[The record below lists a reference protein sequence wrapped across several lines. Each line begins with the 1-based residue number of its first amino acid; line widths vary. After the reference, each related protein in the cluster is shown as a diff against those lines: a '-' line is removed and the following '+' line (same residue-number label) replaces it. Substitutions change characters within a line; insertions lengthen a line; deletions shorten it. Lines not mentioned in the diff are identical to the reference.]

1 MAKFCLVI
9 FLAIYASGLV
19 AQPLS
24 EEGLGVALSKED
36 NRAID
41 APSYPGWKAIISY
54 LPIKVKVISFVS
66 TGYYQVMQSCCN
78 FKITRLD
85 ALQSSK
91 KVTKGERIYHD
102 QLPNALVT

>member
-1 MAKFCLVI
+1 MARFCLVI

-24 EEGLGVALSKED
+24 EEGLGALSKED

-54 LPIKVKVISFVS
+54 LPIKVKVISLVS
-66 TGYYQVMQSCCN
+66 TGSSYAE
-78 FKITRLD
+78 L
-85 ALQSSK
+85 LQFQHNSAFCVAK
-91 KVTKGERIYHD
+91 
-102 QLPNALVT
+102 LPRSNY